1 MQVITAVCKKHLK
14 QNGKEEK
21 ELKIK
26 GYSKIQY

>member
-14 QNGKEEK
+14 QNGKK
-21 ELKIK
+21 LKIK